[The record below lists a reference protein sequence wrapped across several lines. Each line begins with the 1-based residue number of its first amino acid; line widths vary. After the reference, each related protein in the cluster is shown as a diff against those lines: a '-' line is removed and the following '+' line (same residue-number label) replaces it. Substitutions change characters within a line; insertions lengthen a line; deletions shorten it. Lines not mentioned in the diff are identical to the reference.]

1 MKIEIPISH
10 QSQKQIN
17 YLTKNYTETKEVP
30 EKINGRTLIHIYP
43 KEDTIEDGTDDSR
56 GFVDALNCEIHI
68 YNTDNMTVF
77 KTKRHDQIE
86 MRVPCNVRI
95 FKDLST
101 MLIIDTPVTFGIYQ
115 SLEVRKV
122 LV

>member
-1 MKIEIPISH
+1 MKIEVPLALKSH
-10 QSQKQIN
+10 DHIRNLAKI
-17 YLTKNYTETKEVP
+17 YTETNEPPKI
-30 EKINGRTLIHIYP
+30 INGRTLIHIYP
-43 KEDTIEDGTDDSR
+43 KSDTIEDYSDDSH

-77 KTKRHDQIE
+77 KTERHDQVE

-101 MLIIDTPVTFGIYQ
+101 MLIIDTPVTFGWYQ
-115 SLEVRKV
+115 SLEVRGV
-122 LV
+122 